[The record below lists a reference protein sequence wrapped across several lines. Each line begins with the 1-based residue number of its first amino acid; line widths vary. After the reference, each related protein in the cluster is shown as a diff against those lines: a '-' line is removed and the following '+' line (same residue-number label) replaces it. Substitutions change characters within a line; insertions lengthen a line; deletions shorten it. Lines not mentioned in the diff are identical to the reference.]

1 MTVLPRILTIDPT
14 GVSARLVRAA
24 IDLTDQ
30 VVVQTDIPHSA
41 AALAELS
48 VNPYHLVV
56 CAVRLYEDDIDGY
69 ALAQQI
75 IPHLPNTAVVLIGEN
90 SDPDAQFDGNA
101 IMIKRPL
108 DPQHFF
114 KVFQCALEGR
124 DIRTALSSAGEATQP
139 TQDLGP
145 IPALDLAAVDKII
158 DELLRDVAP
167 LSLVLA
173 TREGEVLLERG
184 TDSRLDREQLAQAVL
199 PAAQA
204 TIQVGHLARGK
215 PSALSFYDGDQYDIF
230 VLSIGYHHVLCLV
243 FDGKGGS
250 KLFGAVRNYAQRAAL
265 DVIALMGEG
274 AFSLNH
280 TNSAG
285 HKGRKK
291 PSRQPQVMDMAQ
303 ESPAAVMHTPETD
316 APAATDVPATP
327 RLQLEPLDNFDP
339 ALLDQLDGL
348 NSADADAL
356 FDLDTLGEIAKG
368 RDRNGGALTYEE
380 AQRLGIVQ

>member
-14 GVSARLVRAA
+14 GVSSRLVRAA

-30 VVVQTDIPHSA
+30 VVAQTDIPHSA

-56 CAVRLYEDDIDGY
+56 CAARLYEDDMDGY

-75 IPHLPNTAVVLIGEN
+75 LPHLPETAVVLIGES
-90 SDPDAQFDGNA
+90 SDPDVQFDGNA
-101 IMIKRPL
+101 LLIKRPL
-108 DPQHFF
+108 DPQQFF
-114 KVFQCALEGR
+114 KVFQCALEGK
-124 DIRTALSSAGEATQP
+124 DIRTALRSAGEPAQQN
-139 TQDLGP
+139 QDLGP
-145 IPALDLAAVDKII
+145 IPTLDLAAVNKII
-158 DELLRDVAP
+158 DDLLRDVAP

-173 TREGEVLLERG
+173 TRNGEVLLERG

-199 PAAQA
+199 PAVQA

-280 TNSAG
+280 ANPGG
-285 HKGRKK
+285 HKGRRKAA
-291 PSRQPQVMDMAQ
+291 RQAQVMDMAQ
-303 ESPAAVMHTPETD
+303 ESAAAVMPTPEIGVSSV
-316 APAATDVPATP
+316 ADVPTAP
-327 RLQLEPLDNFDP
+327 RLQLEPVDNFDP
-339 ALLDQLDGL
+339 TLLDQLDDL